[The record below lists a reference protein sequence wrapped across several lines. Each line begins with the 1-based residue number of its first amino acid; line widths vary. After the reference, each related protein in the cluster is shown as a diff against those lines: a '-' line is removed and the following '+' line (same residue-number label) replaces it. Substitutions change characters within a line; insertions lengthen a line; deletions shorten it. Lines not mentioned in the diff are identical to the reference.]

1 MINPTRTFI
10 FYLLLTVFFVLL
22 KFFITIKNL
31 ESNGNTKKESLFPA
45 GVYILLSSALI
56 LTVNILNSQELCGPA
71 KITDTLI
78 YTLIPIAGLQMVF
91 MYLLRNNPGW
101 KQPFSNTLGYNI
113 TALFSYMGILPN
125 IKNLIKNI
133 FKVPKNSDI
142 MDDTMLNDSQFML
155 NYFTPTSFCEKA
167 IDLKRRGRL
176 KGNILCEVTKTCG
189 NDVTQSGGYVNE
201 NISKNSPI
209 DDKIM
214 ANCLKGN
221 NNIELKSLYQLVLFK
236 DCIAEALMMVLVGF
250 LVITKSYNTIVNF
263 QCAPTNDS
271 KNEKEI
277 KKAEKILEKD
287 EADKNELTM

>member
-10 FYLLLTVFFVLL
+10 FYLLLTVFFVLF

-31 ESNGNTKKESLFPA
+31 ESDGDSKSEALFPA
-45 GVYILLSSALI
+45 GVYILMSSALI
-56 LTVNILNSQELCGPA
+56 LTVNILNSQELCGPT

-78 YTLIPIAGLQMVF
+78 YTLIPIGGLQIVF

-101 KQPFSNTLGYNI
+101 KRPFSNTLGYNI

-133 FKVPKNSDI
+133 FKTPKNSDI

-176 KGNILCEVTKTCG
+176 KGNVLCEVTNTCS
-189 NDVTQSGGYVNE
+189 NDVAQSGGYVDE
-201 NISKNSPI
+201 NMPKNSPI

-214 ANCLKGN
+214 TNCLKGD

-263 QCAPTNDS
+263 QCAPVNDS
-271 KNEKEI
+271 KNEKAI

-287 EADKNELTM
+287 ETDKNELTM